1 MATDST
7 NIHVGD
13 KVWIPLVAGRICGT
27 ITEDR
32 GPLGADG
39 SRLFRVVVP
48 NDPYQS
54 DEFTVQEEEIT
65 PLAPAELATLQKKL
79 STGDIAQ
86 FLISGGLIAILVRNS
101 PERVWLRRDAN
112 GNIAFTYVEDYGV
125 VGGRPAP
132 QFALFG
138 ESIFEPQK
146 NSVLDFIRSFGLNRQ
161 QAEQVIDAVGVGF

>member
-13 KVWIPLVAGRICGT
+13 KVWIPLVAGRVCGT

-32 GPLGADG
+32 GALGADG

-48 NDPYQS
+48 DDPYQS

-79 STGDIAQ
+79 SAADITEY
-86 FLISGGLIAILVRNS
+86 FIGGGLVAILVRNS
-101 PERVWLRRDAN
+101 PERVWLRRDTN
-112 GNIAFTYVEDYGV
+112 GNIAFTYIEDYGI

-146 NSVLDFIRSFGLNRQ
+146 NDVVEFIRSFGLSRQ
-161 QAEQVIDAVGVGF
+161 QAEQVIHAVGVGF